1 MSIRSLPKS
10 ALAALAACGISVAST
25 APTTS
30 PTFTPPTLT
39 QRIDTV
45 RSKLMALEAAAVAPQ
60 ELGAQRQAQQTL
72 DLAWNNCWQNCWNN
86 WQNWN
91 NWHNCWSNWNN
102 WQNWSNCWR
111 NC

>member
-25 APTTS
+25 PTSTEAL
-30 PTFTPPTLT
+30 TQPTLT
-39 QRIDTV
+39 QRIDAV
-45 RSKLMALEAAAVAPQ
+45 RNKLAALETAAVVQQDQDA
-60 ELGAQRQAQQTL
+60 RQTL

-91 NWHNCWSNWNN
+91 NWHNCWNNWNN

-111 NC
+111 NW

>member
-60 ELGAQRQAQQTL
+60 ELGAQRQAQLFLQAAGGGLKIGFARFDFLRGRLVAET
-72 DLAWNNCWQNCWNN
+72 ATAVF
-86 WQNWN
+86 
-91 NWHNCWSNWNN
+91 
-102 WQNWSNCWR
+102 
-111 NC
+111 